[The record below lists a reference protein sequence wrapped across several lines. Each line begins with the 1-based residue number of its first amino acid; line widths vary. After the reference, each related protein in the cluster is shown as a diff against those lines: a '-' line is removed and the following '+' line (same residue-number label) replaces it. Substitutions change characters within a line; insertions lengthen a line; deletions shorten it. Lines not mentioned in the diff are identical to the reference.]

1 MLTFISR
8 KIMRNKIKKLKP
20 VFITCFLIITLG
32 LGYFFGA
39 KFGHGKNSQA
49 GAMPGMPVASVTVMT
64 VKKQP
69 VQLYIE
75 LPGRVSAFRI
85 SEVRPQINGI
95 IKKVKF
101 TEGSFV
107 KEGQQLYQIDPNVYQ
122 IALDSALSNLK
133 SVRAKSERYKTLLEL
148 DAVSKQEYDDVT
160 AALAQSQ
167 ANVKAARTN
176 LNYTKVYA
184 PISGYIGKSNLTEG
198 TLVTANQAEVL
209 TTITQLDPI
218 YVDMAQPSKDMLQL
232 GDLKE
237 IPVTLTTDDT
247 NFQHSGILKFSEVF
261 ADETTDS
268 VRLRALF
275 SNENKKLI
283 PGMFVN
289 GKLHLKPFEAI
300 TVPQRATTRAP
311 DGSLIVWIVGA
322 DNIVKPRPIKADQIS
337 GDSWVVTEGL
347 ADGETIVY
355 EGFLKIGDGAK
366 VNPTP
371 MKVEEK
377 K

>member
-1 MLTFISR
+1 
-8 KIMRNKIKKLKP
+8 MRNKIKKLKP
-20 VFITCFLIITLG
+20 VFITCFLIIALA
-32 LGYFFGA
+32 LGYFFGT
-39 KFGHGKNSQA
+39 KFDHGNNSQA
-49 GAMPGMPVASVTVMT
+49 GAMPGMPAPSVTVMT

-122 IALDSALSNLK
+122 IALDNAMSNLK
-133 SVRAKSERYKTLLEL
+133 SVRAKSDRYKALLEL
-148 DAVSKQEYDDVT
+148 DAVSKQEYDDIT
-160 AALAQSQ
+160 SALAQSQ

-232 GDLKE
+232 GDQKE

-311 DGSLIVWIVGA
+311 DGSLIVWIIGA

-355 EGFLKIGDGAK
+355 EGFLRIGDGAK

-371 MKVEEK
+371 MKIEEK